1 MKSNHTNIAINLMT
15 LVQDFY
21 NVWLFHADIDISEIR
36 MQETEVISIQWVDRD
51 GLIDMMHRGKLHPM
65 IDYIEEMF

>member
-1 MKSNHTNIAINLMT
+1 
-15 LVQDFY
+15 
-21 NVWLFHADIDISEIR
+21 

-51 GLIDMMHRGKLHPM
+51 GLIDMLHSEKLHPM